1 MRYDKQIFF
10 RRTLEGEYDESTGD
24 YGAPAIEEH
33 GRLADVQPTGTETM
47 MRVFGQIRQDS
58 VTVHIQEG
66 FTAPF
71 DCIRI
76 GDVLYQVAFRRKL
89 RAKET
94 FVLREILQGHEEG
107 SV

>member
-10 RRTLEGEYDESTGD
+10 RRITEGEYDASTGD
-24 YGAPAIEEH
+24 YGAPTIEEH
-33 GRLADVQPTGTETM
+33 GKLADVQPTGTETM
-47 MRVFGQIRQDS
+47 MKVFGEIRQDS
-58 VTVHIQEG
+58 LTVHIQEG
-66 FTAPF
+66 FTYPF

-89 RAKET
+89 RSKET
-94 FVLREILQGHEEG
+94 FVLREILQNHEEE